1 MRVFI
6 VVGQPA
12 HFIRADGAVTF
23 YGITFV
29 HVCGHPIHLFLVD
42 PTLFDDGS
50 PIRAQKDYKT
60 LLVAFSSFAHQSAN
74 IVVNMRPLIA
84 WGAVEFKVQ
93 PLSPRPTV
101 ALRCRDTSWFAHLMT
116 HYAVSTGRRWITV
129 TSSCLSAPSLLGME
143 CWHQV
148 WAWCQGVGHK
158 MSHET
163 RIIKRWTDPCPPS
176 AARNRE
182 YFISL

>member
-1 MRVFI
+1 MRYKYEARDGGSSRKIFPFSPSRLLRMRVFI

-84 WGAVEFKVQ
+84 
-93 PLSPRPTV
+93 
-101 ALRCRDTSWFAHLMT
+101 
-116 HYAVSTGRRWITV
+116 
-129 TSSCLSAPSLLGME
+129 
-143 CWHQV
+143 
-148 WAWCQGVGHK
+148 
-158 MSHET
+158 
-163 RIIKRWTDPCPPS
+163 
-176 AARNRE
+176 
-182 YFISL
+182 